1 LTSREPGTIFD
12 GKYEIVQPLASG
24 GMGEVYLV
32 RHVHLQELR
41 VVKILRQDLAAD
53 PVAQK
58 RFVREARLAT
68 QIKHPNVAILYDF
81 SRLPDGSFYMVWEHI
96 QGQDVGDWVR
106 ERGPFP
112 VGTAIRLGIQALRG
126 LGAIHAAGI
135 IHRDVSPDN
144 LMIMEN
150 SRQQAWLKIIDLG
163 LAKNLAPDDSATS
176 SGSFEITQVGMFMG
190 KLQYCSPE
198 QAGAASGEVLDRRSD
213 LYSFALV
220 FYEMVTG
227 LPPFES
233 ESPHGFIFKR
243 LSEDPLPMVGR
254 NPKVEVP
261 VELDR
266 MVRQALERDRERRY
280 PDAVSFIEA
289 LEGVEK
295 GLSRVETKE
304 VAMPP
309 GTRRAAAPPAPPRQ
323 RSSSELS
330 REERIDL
337 LAQIERAAKR
347 VSESSLDLARA
358 EGAIAAGKLDDAR
371 RLVAQIEASNPRSA
385 GLDRIKERLAQ
396 AGAGGSGLPV
406 GVAGGA
412 AGATPAAPSG
422 PFPARSAGPA
432 TPPVGGAPAAA
443 KTAAAPAAVPP
454 GTAAPSALPP
464 QPPATP
470 ASRAAPPATA
480 AKAVSPAAK
489 PTASPT
495 PAPVEASPFLA
506 ALAPAAAAEA
516 TTADQRQRTGDAEKA
531 LRRYLERKQLPLARL
546 ALETLLELAPR
557 HPNRADYESWVNLLA
572 EEVEQDRR
580 AEIAMTAARAAI
592 VRRDFAKAR
601 QELELVKRND
611 LSGERAGVLERELE
625 EVEQGLRQGAEFE
638 RHKQRL
644 DELLAARK
652 LPEAEREVEQ
662 LAGLGLSNITLDSY
676 RERLREARLAA
687 DQDRLAAPI
696 EKRYRELV
704 QARDWFAA
712 REAAMEMDGLAP
724 ASPRAA
730 AMYAEVERLESIHKH
745 QQAAEQGVH
754 QVDAFLEKGDLRNA
768 ELALRILLSID
779 PENRHRKRLE
789 RQLRAGKAS

>member
-1 LTSREPGTIFD
+1 VSSREPGTIFD

-126 LGAIHAAGI
+126 LGAIHSAGI

-150 SRQQAWLKIIDLG
+150 NRQQAWLKIIDLG
-163 LAKNLAPDDSATS
+163 LAKNLAPEDNTS

-198 QAGAASGEVLDRRSD
+198 QADTANGEILDRRSD

-220 FYEMVTG
+220 LYEMVTG

-254 NPKVEVP
+254 NPAVEVP

-266 MVRQALERDRERRY
+266 VVRQALERDRERRY
-280 PDAVSFIEA
+280 PDSVNFIMA
-289 LEGVEK
+289 LERVEK
-295 GLSRVETKE
+295 ALSKIETQE
-304 VAMPP
+304 VTMPP
-309 GTRRAAAPPAPPRQ
+309 GARGAARPEAPPRQ

-330 REERIDL
+330 RAERIDL

-358 EGAIAAGKLDDAR
+358 EGAIAAGNLDEAR
-371 RLVAQIEASNPRSA
+371 RLVAQIEAANPRSA
-385 GLDRIKERLAQ
+385 GLDRIKERLA
-396 AGAGGSGLPV
+396 ATGTAAAGGGPAPS
-406 GVAGGA
+406 A
-412 AGATPAAPSG
+412 ARPAAPA
-422 PFPARSAGPA
+422 PPHMKVAAPPPAATAAPPA
-432 TPPVGGAPAAA
+432 ATTAPPAPTPPSMPPA
-443 KTAAAPAAVPP
+443 KTAAGPAVAVATAGPVAPAPSVPP
-454 GTAAPSALPP
+454 P
-464 QPPATP
+464 
-470 ASRAAPPATA
+470 AAPPA
-480 AKAVSPAAK
+480 PAF
-489 PTASPT
+489 PPT
-495 PAPVEASPFLA
+495 PAPPVD
-506 ALAPAAAAEA
+506 A
-516 TTADQRQRTGDAEKA
+516 TTADQRQRTGEAEKA

-546 ALETLLELAPR
+546 ALETLLELAPQ
-557 HPNRADYESWVNLLA
+557 HPNRADYESWVTLLA
-572 EEVEQDRR
+572 DEVEQDRR
-580 AEIAMTAARAAI
+580 AEIALAAARAAI

-601 QELELVKRND
+601 QELDLVRRND
-611 LSGERAGVLERELE
+611 LSGERAAALERELE
-625 EVEQGLRQGAEFE
+625 EVEQGLRQGADFE

-652 LPEAEREVEQ
+652 LAEAEREIEQ
-662 LAGLGLSNITLDSY
+662 LAGLGLSNFTLDSY
-676 RERLREARLAA
+676 RERLREARLAT
-687 DQDRLAAPI
+687 DQERQAAPI
-696 EKRYRELV
+696 EKRYREVL

-712 REAAMEMDGLAP
+712 REAAAELESIAP
-724 ASPRAA
+724 ASPRPA
-730 AMYAEVERLESIHKH
+730 AMYGEVERLESIHKH
-745 QQAAEQGVH
+745 QQAAEQGVR

-789 RQLRAGKAS
+789 RQLRAGR

>member
-1 LTSREPGTIFD
+1 LSSREPGTVLD
-12 GKYEIVQPLASG
+12 GKYEIVQRLASG

-81 SRLPDGSFYMVWEHI
+81 ARLEDGSFYMVWEHI
-96 QGQDVGDWVR
+96 QGQDVGDWLR
-106 ERGPFP
+106 DRGPFP
-112 VGTAIRLGIQALRG
+112 VGTGIRLAIQALRG
-126 LGAIHAAGI
+126 LGAIHSAGI

-163 LAKNLAPDDSATS
+163 LAKNLAPDDATS

-198 QAGAASGEVLDRRSD
+198 QAGAASGEVLDSRSD

-220 FYEMVTG
+220 LYEMITG

-243 LSEDPLPMVGR
+243 LSEEPLPMVGR

-266 MVRQALERDRERRY
+266 VVRQALERDRERRF
-280 PDAVSFIEA
+280 PDAVSFIVA
-289 LEGVEK
+289 LEKVEK
-295 GLSRVETKE
+295 ALSKVETKE
-304 VAMPP
+304 VTMPP
-309 GTRRAAAPPAPPRQ
+309 GTMVSPRPLQPPRQ

-330 REERIDL
+330 REERLDL

-358 EGAIAAGKLDDAR
+358 EGAVAAGRLDEAG
-371 RLVAQIEASNPRSA
+371 RLVAQIEAANPRA
-385 GLDRIKERLAQ
+385 PGLHRIKERLATQ
-396 AGAGGSGLPV
+396 APPTQAPPAQG
-406 GVAGGA
+406 
-412 AGATPAAPSG
+412 PAAQA
-422 PFPARSAGPA
+422 PAASAPGLVPPA
-432 TPPVGGAPAAA
+432 PAATAIAPAAA
-443 KTAAAPAAVPP
+443 P
-454 GTAAPSALPP
+454 APSAPKPVAPP
-464 QPPATP
+464 AASPAVAGASQTAPPGMPAATP
-470 ASRAAPPATA
+470 APADARATA
-480 AKAVSPAAK
+480 
-489 PTASPT
+489 
-495 PAPVEASPFLA
+495 E
-506 ALAPAAAAEA
+506 
-516 TTADQRQRTGDAEKA
+516 QRQRTAEAEKA

-557 HPNRADYESWVNLLA
+557 HPNRADYESWVDLLA

-580 AEIAMTAARAAI
+580 AEVALAAAREAL

-601 QELELVKRND
+601 QELELVRRND
-611 LSGERAGVLERELE
+611 LSGERAEALERELQD
-625 EVEQGLRQGAEFE
+625 VEQGLRQGAEFE
-638 RHKQRL
+638 LHKRRL

-652 LPEAEREVEQ
+652 LAEAEREIEQ

-676 RERLREARLAA
+676 RERLREARTAA
-687 DQDRLAAPI
+687 DQERLAAPI
-696 EKRYRELV
+696 EKRYREMLHG
-704 QARDWFAA
+704 RDWFGA
-712 REAAMEMDGLAP
+712 REAAAEMEATAP

-730 AMYAEVERLESIHKH
+730 AMYAEVERLESIHQH

-754 QVDAFLEKGDLRNA
+754 QVDAFLAKGDQANA
-768 ELALRILLSID
+768 ELAFRILLKLD

-789 RQLRAGKAS
+789 RQLRAGRG